1 MIKKILTTILV
12 TVIFNLSLL
21 YSQSLTFSS
30 VIKDTLSNEALV
42 GVSVWIE
49 GTSMGTTT
57 DNQGFF
63 SLKIDKSIS
72 LKLIISS
79 IGYKKKKLKS
89 NQIGAIIYLEPE
101 TLNLDELV
109 VTALGLERDS
119 KDLGYAIQR
128 IDAQAINQV
137 QASNFTDN
145 LAGKFA
151 GVTVSQGVTGIG
163 STSKITIRGEASFI
177 NNNPLFVVDG
187 IPINNATNVNFTND
201 AAAGFQEID
210 FGNGAM
216 DLNAENIE
224 NISVLKGPAA
234 AALYGT
240 RAANGVIVITTKS
253 GSDQLNTGKLGIQF
267 SSNTSFETAFQLP
280 ESQNKYGQGN
290 SGNFAFINGL
300 GAGVNDNISY
310 SWGPLLN
317 SGIFTT
323 QFDSPVQLADGRTVR
338 GGDIAVHGGATIT
351 PTELKSYPNN
361 LADFYQ
367 IGSAKTNALAF
378 SQGFKKGNIRV
389 SLSDMQSD
397 AIIPGVNLNRRSVST
412 KLNLNPNSKLS
423 INSSLNYIYSDSDN
437 RPSNGYGSENVNYAL
452 VAWGPRSLNINA
464 LKAYWQPDLKGI
476 QQYSFNYTYF
486 DNPYF
491 TLLEN
496 RNSFERDR
504 FFGMISAKYE
514 ITYHLI
520 FQIRS
525 GMDYLNEDRKFRRA
539 FSSNRFVNGAYAN
552 HKVDFREN
560 NTDVLLNYSVKKQKI
575 GFDISLGANR
585 MDQHFSSLQLQ
596 TLRLAQ
602 AGIYSLS
609 NAASPIESFENS
621 SKKRINSVYGLSKLS
636 FENWVFVDISARNDW
651 SSALANP
658 ISAGNSSFFYPSVSA
673 SFILSEKF
681 NLPKMISFAKLRAN
695 WAQVGNDTEPY
706 QTSGVFI
713 AQTPV
718 NGLPTFSGQNS
729 IPNPQIKPEKTS
741 SFEIGA
747 DLRFWENRLRFDVTY
762 YQAKTENQIISLPA
776 AISSGY
782 SQRVI
787 NGGLVNSH
795 GIELI
800 AGITAIRKTDFTWDL
815 QFNFSKNIAIV
826 ESLPSEIERLT
837 LAYSRIYDNVN
848 QTVWYQVAEGDRLG
862 DMYGTGYKRNENG
875 DFIVDANGLYIA
887 DNTLKKL
894 GNYNPDFILVTSN
907 EIQYKNFS
915 FGFLLDWRYGGIL
928 ISRTRALATVAGQLK
943 ETEHRPE
950 RGIIAE
956 GVVNLGTNENP
967 IWQAN
972 TKAIAA
978 ETYYRMKFDRNH
990 EENNTYDATY
1000 LKLREM
1006 HVGYSIKNASFLKS
1020 GQEINL
1026 SIYGRNLWAWSE
1038 IPHFDPEQLA
1048 VQGNQFVSGVEDMS
1062 YATSRSIGVQVKFDF

>member
-389 SLSDMQSD
+389 SLSDTQSD

>member
-1 MIKKILTTILV
+1 VLKKILITTVYSIL
-12 TVIFNLSLL
+12 FNFVQVFA
-21 YSQSLTFSS
+21 QSLKLSS
-30 VIKDTLSNEALV
+30 IVKDAVSNEPLV
-42 GVSVWIE
+42 GVSIWID
-49 GTSMGTTT
+49 GTSIGTIT
-57 DNQGFF
+57 DNLGYF
-63 SLKIDKSIS
+63 SIQYDESNS
-72 LKLIISS
+72 FMLIISS
-79 IGYKKKKLKS
+79 VGYKNKKLES
-89 NQIGAIIYLEPE
+89 NEIGDIIYLEPE
-101 TLNLDELV
+101 TLTLDELV

-128 IDAQAINQV
+128 IDAQGINQV
-137 QASNFTDN
+137 QAGNFTDN

-151 GVTVSQGVTGIG
+151 GVTVSQGATGIG
-163 STSKITIRGEASFI
+163 STSKITIRGESSFT

-216 DLNAENIE
+216 DVNAENIE

-240 RAANGVIVITTKS
+240 RAANGVIVITTKN
-253 GSDQLNTGKLGIQF
+253 GSDQLNSEKLGIQF
-267 SSNTSFETAFQLP
+267 SSNTSFESAFQLP
-280 ESQNKYGQGN
+280 EFQNKYGQGN

-323 QFDSPVQLADGRTVR
+323 QFDSPVQLSDGRTFR
-338 GGDIAVHGGATIT
+338 GGDVSVHGGATIT

-367 IGSAKTNALAF
+367 IGSTKTNALAF
-378 SQGFKKGNIRV
+378 SREFKNGNSRV
-389 SLSDMQSD
+389 ALSEMQSE

-412 KLNLNPNSKLS
+412 KLNLKPSNKLS
-423 INSSLNYIYSDSDN
+423 INSSLNYIYSESDN

-464 LKAYWQPDLKGI
+464 LKDYWQPGLEGV

-496 RNSFERDR
+496 QNSFTRNR
-504 FFGMISAKYE
+504 FFAMISAKYA
-514 ITYHLI
+514 ITNQLNL
-520 FQIRS
+520 QIRS

-552 HKVDFREN
+552 QKIDFREN
-560 NTDVLLNYSVKKQKI
+560 NTDMLLYYSLEKRKFGI
-575 GFDISLGANR
+575 DISLGANR
-585 MDQHFSSLQLQ
+585 MDQYFSSLQIQ

-602 AGIYSLS
+602 AGIFSLS
-609 NAASPIESFENS
+609 NAASPIESFENT
-621 SKKRINSVYGLSKLS
+621 SKKRINSVYALSKLS
-636 FENWVFVDISARNDW
+636 FENWFFVDLTARNDW
-651 SSALANP
+651 SSALTNP
-658 ISAGNSSFFYPSVSA
+658 ISADNSRFFYPSVSA

-681 NLPKMISFAKLRAN
+681 KLPKMVSFAKIRAN

-729 IPNPQIKPEKTS
+729 IPNPHIKPEKTS

-747 DLRFWENRLRFDVTY
+747 DLRFLENRLRFDVTY
-762 YQAKTENQIISLPA
+762 YLAKTENQIISLPV

-787 NGGLVNSH
+787 NGGLVTSR

-800 AGITAIRKTDFTWDL
+800 AEISPIRKPNLTWDV
-815 QFNFSKNIAIV
+815 QFNFSENVAIV

-862 DMYGTGYKRNENG
+862 DMYGTGYKRNDKG

-907 EIQYKNFS
+907 EIQYKNFT
-915 FGFLLDWRYGGIL
+915 FGFLIDWRYGGIL

-943 ETEHRPE
+943 ETENRPE
-950 RGIIAE
+950 SGIIAE
-956 GVVNLGTNENP
+956 GVVNIGTNENP
-967 IWQAN
+967 IWQTN
-972 TKAIAA
+972 SKAISA
-978 ETYYRMKFDRNH
+978 ESYYRMKFDRNH

-1006 HVGYSIKNASFLKS
+1006 HIGYSIKKASFLIS
-1020 GQEINL
+1020 GQEIKL
-1026 SIYGRNLWAWSE
+1026 SIYGRNLWAWSK

>member
-1 MIKKILTTILV
+1 VIKKILTTILV

-389 SLSDMQSD
+389 SLSDTQSD

>member
-1 MIKKILTTILV
+1 
-12 TVIFNLSLL
+12 
-21 YSQSLTFSS
+21 
-30 VIKDTLSNEALV
+30 
-42 GVSVWIE
+42 
-49 GTSMGTTT
+49 
-57 DNQGFF
+57 
-63 SLKIDKSIS
+63 
-72 LKLIISS
+72 
-79 IGYKKKKLKS
+79 
-89 NQIGAIIYLEPE
+89 
-101 TLNLDELV
+101 
-109 VTALGLERDS
+109 
-119 KDLGYAIQR
+119 
-128 IDAQAINQV
+128 
-137 QASNFTDN
+137 
-145 LAGKFA
+145 
-151 GVTVSQGVTGIG
+151 
-163 STSKITIRGEASFI
+163 
-177 NNNPLFVVDG
+177 
-187 IPINNATNVNFTND
+187 
-201 AAAGFQEID
+201 
-210 FGNGAM
+210 
-216 DLNAENIE
+216 
-224 NISVLKGPAA
+224 
-234 AALYGT
+234 
-240 RAANGVIVITTKS
+240 
-253 GSDQLNTGKLGIQF
+253 
-267 SSNTSFETAFQLP
+267 
-280 ESQNKYGQGN
+280 
-290 SGNFAFINGL
+290 
-300 GAGVNDNISY
+300 
-310 SWGPLLN
+310 
-317 SGIFTT
+317 
-323 QFDSPVQLADGRTVR
+323 
-338 GGDIAVHGGATIT
+338 
-351 PTELKSYPNN
+351 
-361 LADFYQ
+361 
-367 IGSAKTNALAF
+367 
-378 SQGFKKGNIRV
+378 
-389 SLSDMQSD
+389 
-397 AIIPGVNLNRRSVST
+397 
-412 KLNLNPNSKLS
+412 
-423 INSSLNYIYSDSDN
+423 LNYIYSDSDN